1 VTGLSKATLEE
12 LVVDAVFRTVEK
24 EIVSAIRKSGLI
36 EKVVK
41 EHLTEDN
48 IKDLMMDLLD
58 YDQDD
63 QMKDLIREVLVNELK
78 KVIRD
83 KFSD

>member
-1 VTGLSKATLEE
+1 MTGLSKATLEE